1 MTMPLKTV
9 GETEVAVT
17 HLSLGGSSFGNM
29 GGVVTDQAVTDVMT
43 HAWNAGIRY
52 FDTAPHYGRGLSEVR
67 MERFL
72 QTKSRED
79 YVISTKVGRVLSPGA
94 QLDEADGFINPLP
107 NALRYDYSY
116 DGIME
121 SFEGSCERLGT
132 SKIEII
138 FVHDIGEVTHS
149 KAENARH
156 MEDLLGSG
164 FGALRKLKE
173 TGRVGAIGLGV
184 NETQVCLDVMAQ
196 EVLDVILLAGRL
208 TLMDREAEE
217 ELLDVCARQG
227 TSLVLGGILNS
238 GILATGPKPGAW
250 FNYAPAPDHILK
262 QAGALQDKAKTVG
275 LTLPEAAVQ
284 FAIRHPAACSVLL
297 GTGKASSLQRN
308 LDAAALELS
317 QEALAFVTT

>member
-1 MTMPLKTV
+1 MTMPVKKV
-9 GETEVAVT
+9 GTTDIAVT
-17 HLSLGGSSFGNM
+17 HLSLGGASLGNL

-43 HAWNAGIRY
+43 HAWDAGIRY

-67 MERFL
+67 MGQFL
-72 QTKSRED
+72 QAKPRKD
-79 YVISTKVGRVLSPGA
+79 YVISTKVGRVLSPGL
-94 QLDEADGFINPLP
+94 QLDEADGFTNPLP
-107 NALRYDYSY
+107 NAVRYDYSR

-132 SKIEII
+132 LKVEIV
-138 FVHDIGEVTHS
+138 FVHDIGEMTHP

-164 FGALRKLKE
+164 FDALRKLKE
-173 TGRVGAIGLGV
+173 MGRVGAIGLGV
-184 NETQVCLDVMAQ
+184 NESQVCLDVMAH

-217 ELLDVCARQG
+217 ALLDVCAQQG

-238 GILATGPKPGAW
+238 GILATGPKPGAR
-250 FNYAPAPDHILK
+250 FNYAPAPDHIMK
-262 QAGALQDKAKTVG
+262 QAGELQDKAKAVG

-297 GTGKASSLQRN
+297 GTGKVSSLQRN

-317 QEALAFVTT
+317 LEALAFVTT